1 MEYWFGLE
9 VISSEVWSANRYLEK
24 DHAIPRDVM
33 IIDNG
38 CHGSR
43 AMGKRGCPG
52 VRVNPTTALLISF
65 PYRLHLYLYT

>member
-1 MEYWFGLE
+1 MSRDRALEYWFGLE

-38 CHGSR
+38 QS
-43 AMGKRGCPG
+43 
-52 VRVNPTTALLISF
+52 
-65 PYRLHLYLYT
+65 